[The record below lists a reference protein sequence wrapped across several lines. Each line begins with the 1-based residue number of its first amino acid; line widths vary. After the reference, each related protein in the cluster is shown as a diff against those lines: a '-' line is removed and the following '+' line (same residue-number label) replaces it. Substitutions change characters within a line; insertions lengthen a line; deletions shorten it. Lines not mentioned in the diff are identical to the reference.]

1 MLNILCN
8 GLVNMGLPQE
18 MLPDGHEVMVE
29 QKFSAEPALE
39 AGIFLVDKPVGPSSF
54 RMVQLVRRALSIKKV
69 GHAGTLDPFASGL
82 LIICAGRP
90 ATRLIPQFMDGSKR
104 YEAVLRLGI
113 ETTTQDLEGEVTAQN
128 EVGTFAREELEHCLA
143 GFLGEQLQ
151 IPPQYSALK
160 HRGKPL
166 YHYARRGILI
176 EKAARPIT
184 IFALRLLDTG
194 PDTLRIMVECS
205 KGTYIRTLAAD
216 IGRALGCGAHLVAL
230 RRLQS
235 GPFTVFNAV
244 DGAILQDSILARQA
258 LLTKTLTVEEVLQ
271 QLYRQ
276 E

>member
-1 MLNILCN
+1 MPAEASV
-8 GLVNMGLPQE
+8 GKHP
-18 MLPDGHEVMVE
+18 P
-29 QKFSAEPALE
+29 AEPALE

-82 LIICAGRP
+82 LIICVGRP
-90 ATRLIPQFMDGSKR
+90 ATRLISQFMDGHKR

-113 ETTTQDLEGEVTAQN
+113 ETTTQDLEGEVTAQK
-128 EVGTFAREELEHCLA
+128 EVGPFAREELEHCLA

-151 IPPQYSALK
+151 TPPQYSALK
-160 HRGKPL
+160 HLGKPL
-166 YHYARRGILI
+166 YHYARKGITI
-176 EKAARPIT
+176 EKAPRQIT
-184 IFALRLLDTG
+184 IFLLQLLESG

-205 KGTYIRTLAAD
+205 KGTYIRSLAAD

-235 GPFTVFNAV
+235 GPFSVDGAV
-244 DGAILQDSILARQA
+244 DGSLLQDQVSARHA
-258 LLTKTLTVEEVLQ
+258 LLAKVLSVDEVLA
-271 QLYRQ
+271 LLPGQ